1 MFLNKTSCHK
11 ITHAHGYYGSWLG
24 WAVLVIVFPL
34 RVRLE
39 MKWIEIGLGLGNP
52 AEGQQEVSTSKG
64 PWKLLEASEPNL
76 LSRPCWYLPMDFL
89 YLSPGNLLNTLK
101 GRTAVIQQ
109 NAEKRGTA
117 WNVAVV
123 KFMRAS
129 RGRQQRL
136 GTMKAG
142 GWEADFFLRERIRV
156 K

>member
-1 MFLNKTSCHK
+1 
-11 ITHAHGYYGSWLG
+11 
-24 WAVLVIVFPL
+24 
-34 RVRLE
+34 
-39 MKWIEIGLGLGNP
+39 
-52 AEGQQEVSTSKG
+52 
-64 PWKLLEASEPNL
+64 
-76 LSRPCWYLPMDFL
+76 MDFL

-109 NAEKRGTA
+109 NAEKRGTV

>member
-1 MFLNKTSCHK
+1 M
-11 ITHAHGYYGSWLG
+11 
-24 WAVLVIVFPL
+24 
-34 RVRLE
+34 
-39 MKWIEIGLGLGNP
+39 GNP

-136 GTMKAG
+136 GELTCNIKHSSPLSLTPRWCLCGQSHNSGAQALKTELTSDLPPTG
-142 GWEADFFLRERIRV
+142 GQIELAI
-156 K
+156 